1 VEHFSKS
8 IRFTMKFRSF
18 PYGTD
23 SPYDMF
29 TRAREYRLEPD
40 VIKQIQCPMLITDP
54 EGEQFWPGQSQ
65 ELYEALESPKELVKF
80 TAEEGAERRGG
91 RRASFASRWPAAC
104 APSGFSTGS
113 TARSPRTDP
122 TGGSS
127 SSTTTSSS
135 AHRASGSCAR
145 PA

>member
-80 TAEEGAERRGG
+80 TAEEGAELHYE
-91 RRASFASRWPAAC
+91 PM
-104 APSGFSTGS
+104 
-113 TARSPRTDP
+113 
-122 TGGSS
+122 
-127 SSTTTSSS
+127 
-135 AHRASGSCAR
+135 ASGLRTQRILDWLDGALA
-145 PA
+145 PD